1 MRGGTKIRGYGGGN
15 VARKRIS
22 TELKQILQKIPEN
35 KKAIAERLCD
45 ELVFMQSTLADLKKQ
60 IKENG
65 TVELFEQGTQSF
77 MRESP
82 ALKAYNTTIQ
92 RYSTLYKQ
100 LTDLLPKDDTPST
113 ENDLYNFLKGETL

>member
-1 MRGGTKIRGYGGGN
+1 M
-15 VARKRIS
+15 ARKRIS
-22 TELKQILQKIPEN
+22 TELKQILQNIPES
-35 KKAIAERLCD
+35 KKTIAERLCD

-65 TVELFEQGTQSF
+65 TVELFEQGSQSF

-92 RYSTLYKQ
+92 RYSTMYKQ
-100 LTDLLPKDDTPST
+100 LCDMLPKGETTGTDN
-113 ENDLYNFLKGETL
+113 ELYNFLKGDPN